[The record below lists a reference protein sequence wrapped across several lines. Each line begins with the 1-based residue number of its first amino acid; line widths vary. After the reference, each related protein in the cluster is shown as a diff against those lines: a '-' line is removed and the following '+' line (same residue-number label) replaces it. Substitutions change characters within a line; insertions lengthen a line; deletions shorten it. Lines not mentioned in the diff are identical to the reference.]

1 MIVSQEN
8 HQITIPLLV
17 LREPIIQ
24 WVFKLEVDKNRPTK
38 NKKKGLKKV
47 SEVGGRAIILT
58 GTESHSNFNIA
69 KHTAVWSVSLTHF

>member
-47 SEVGGRAIILT
+47 SGVGGRAIILT

-69 KHTAVWSVSLTHF
+69 KHTAVWSFSLTHF

>member
-1 MIVSQEN
+1 M
-8 HQITIPLLV
+8 
-17 LREPIIQ
+17 
-24 WVFKLEVDKNRPTK
+24 FKLEVDKKRPRK
-38 NKKKGLKKV
+38 NKKKGLKKA